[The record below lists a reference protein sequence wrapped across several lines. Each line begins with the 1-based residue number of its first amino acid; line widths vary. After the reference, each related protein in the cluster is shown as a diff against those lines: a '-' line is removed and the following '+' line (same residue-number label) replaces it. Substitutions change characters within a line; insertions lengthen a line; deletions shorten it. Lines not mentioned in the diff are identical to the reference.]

1 MALPLVTNLGSRGR
15 RRRYLMGAAGLA
27 LTLLLAA
34 GLVLI
39 GAPRGARLVLFLPV
53 FVAALG
59 FFQARGGTG
68 TGLASRGLRETAT
81 GTEPVSD
88 AWAAGELNRQAREI
102 FAQAV
107 LVALALTA
115 VGLLLP
121 APAS

>member
-53 FVAALG
+53 FGAALG
-59 FFQARGGTG
+59 FFQARGGT
-68 TGLASRGLRETAT
+68 
-81 GTEPVSD
+81 
-88 AWAAGELNRQAREI
+88 
-102 FAQAV
+102 
-107 LVALALTA
+107 
-115 VGLLLP
+115 
-121 APAS
+121 